1 MSRTPVMLLTAEGD
15 AEVVKEGKEV
25 EKGQAG
31 DECCEHRQKPS
42 GESRLGLFRL
52 SSWSSP
58 SSSSSSASSRNAN
71 RRR

>member
-1 MSRTPVMLLTAEGD
+1 MYRTPVMLLTAEGD

-52 SSWSSP
+52 SSSSSP
-58 SSSSSSASSRNAN
+58 SSSSSASSRNAN